1 MPYKDIQRR
10 RQYDKE
16 YKQKKRN
23 RANNDVSN
31 PVSNLVSNLVSN
43 PDLQLVMNELT
54 TKSILPRHIYEFRII
69 LRQMLKNYFKKK
81 FIRVFDRTE
90 LITLSWSNYC

>member
-31 PVSNLVSNLVSN
+31 PVSN

-54 TKSILPRHIYEFRII
+54 TKSILPRHIYEFRQI
-69 LRQMLKNYFKKK
+69 LRQMLKTYFKKK
-81 FIRVFDRTE
+81 IIRVFDRTE
-90 LITLSWSNYC
+90 IITLSWSNYC

>member
-31 PVSNLVSNLVSN
+31 PVSNLVSN

-54 TKSILPRHIYEFRII
+54 TKSILPRHIYEFRQI
-69 LRQMLKNYFKKK
+69 LRQMLKTYFKKK
-81 FIRVFDRTE
+81 IIRVFDKTE